1 LNNNFEISPYLI
13 SEEEIKQRLGSIF
26 VDSIILK
33 SDFCIEAVCKTL
45 EPLLEFTAEELQG
58 KYIDYLGLTIRDTIE
73 DQLAKGYFENVS
85 LTISTKSRLN
95 LSVNVS
101 GFYLGLIS
109 DFNGYIVLTL
119 KFSDDPVLKKE
130 LFRKTQELDSFI
142 YRTAHDLRG
151 PLATIKGLVNLLK
164 IRKDNSEVDELVRLV
179 EIHSEKLD
187 DRLQK
192 LVYLADTDTKPYHS
206 KGQLNFQI
214 LRSSMCEIIET
225 CYPDINLTVN
235 IPAAHSVSG
244 INELLTTALVKD
256 LLFYVISLPRVDE
269 SNIELNLSILNG
281 FLKVTMH
288 VAGFQVSEQIRK
300 GIRQS
305 SFIYNDMLSFPF
317 LVNYYAAQ
325 KVALQLNTVIKIEFK
340 AFYEQQI
347 SVSIPLQHASGMPV
361 L

>member
-33 SDFCIEAVCKTL
+33 SDFSIETISKTL
-45 EPLLEFTAEELQG
+45 EQFLEFTVEELQG
-58 KYIDYLGLTIRDTIE
+58 KHIDYLGTTISETVEEQLT
-73 DQLAKGYFENVS
+73 KGYFENVR

-109 DFNGYIVLTL
+109 DFNGYIVLTI

-179 EIHSEKLD
+179 EIHSDKLD
-187 DRLQK
+187 DRLQR
-192 LVYLADTDTKPYHS
+192 LVYLADDETKPHHS
-206 KGQLNFQI
+206 KGQLNLEI
-214 LRSSMCEIIET
+214 LGSGLREIITESH
-225 CYPDINLTVN
+225 PDIKLIANTTSVHL
-235 IPAAHSVSG
+235 VSG

-269 SNIELNLSILNG
+269 SSIELNFSVVHG
-281 FLKVTMH
+281 FLKITMQA
-288 VAGFQVSEQIRK
+288 AGFQVSEQIRK

-305 SFIYNDMLSFPF
+305 SFIYNDMLSYPF

-340 AFYEQQI
+340 AIYEQQI
-347 SVSIPLQHASGMPV
+347 SVSIPLQYTSETPV

>member
-1 LNNNFEISPYLI
+1 MNNHLEISDHLI
-13 SEEEIKQRLGSIF
+13 SEEEIRQRLGSIF

-33 SDFCIEAVCKTL
+33 SDYCIETISKNL
-45 EPLLEFTAEELQG
+45 EQFLEFTGEELQG
-58 KYIDYLGLTIRDTIE
+58 KQINYLGASIREAVE
-73 DQLAKGYFENVS
+73 DGLGKGYFENVA

-95 LSVNVS
+95 LSVTVS

-109 DFNGYIVLTL
+109 DFNGYIVLTI
-119 KFSDDPVLKKE
+119 KFSDDPTLKKE

-164 IRKDNSEVDELVRLV
+164 IRKDNSEVDELIRLV

-206 KGQLNFQI
+206 KGHLNFQI
-214 LRSSMCEIIET
+214 LSGALHEIIAMS
-225 CYPDINLTVN
+225 YPDINLSIGWASVK
-235 IPAAHSVSG
+235 SVSG

-269 SNIELNLSILNG
+269 SNIDLNFSIANG
-281 FLKVTMH
+281 FLKVTMQA
-288 VAGFQVSEQIRK
+288 AGFQISEQIRK
-300 GIRQS
+300 AIRQS

-325 KVALQLNTVIKIEFK
+325 KIALQLNTVIKIEFK
-340 AFYEQQI
+340 AIYEQHI
-347 SVSIPLQHASGMPV
+347 SVSIPLQNTSEKPV